1 MSEKISAATLDR
13 LKTTRKYLHRHP
25 ELSGEEKA
33 TAKYIAE
40 KLEKLKPDSLI
51 TGLGGHGVLAI
62 FEGSNSGKSILLRC
76 ELDALPITEENDF
89 EHRSKQEGVAHKCG
103 HDGHMA
109 ILLGVAE
116 YLSNHRPEK
125 GSVRLLFQPAEETGA
140 GARAVLDDKKFKDLK
155 SPDYVFA
162 LHNVPGIEMHTIG
175 SRAGV
180 FTPSVISLKIHLKGR
195 TSHAGEPDKG
205 INPSSAVSE
214 LIQQVQEL
222 HQPDLK
228 KSDFAIIA
236 IAEIKVGNHNYGSS
250 AGDGFLGL
258 TIRSISNEKLDALKE
273 TIHALAA
280 KTAKKHKLKYKP
292 EWFEEFRACVNDP
305 RCHEI
310 VMQAAKSVEFNAV
323 ELEEPFPWGEDFGF
337 FTEKNKGA
345 MFALGA
351 GKETPPMH
359 HPGYDFPDELIL
371 TGIKMFAGIIE
382 KILK

>member
-1 MSEKISAATLDR
+1 M
-13 LKTTRKYLHRHP
+13 HRHP
-25 ELSGEEKA
+25 ELSGHEKA

-40 KLEKLKPDSLI
+40 KLEKLEPDSLL
-51 TGLGGHGVLAI
+51 TGLGGHGVMAI
-62 FEGSNSGKSILLRC
+62 FDGSESGKSILLRC

-89 EHRSKQEGVAHKCG
+89 DHQSKEEGVAHKCG
-103 HDGHMA
+103 HDGHMT

-116 YLSNHRPEK
+116 YISKNRPEN

-140 GARAVLDDKKFKDLK
+140 GARAILDDEKYKDLK

-175 SRAGV
+175 SKAGV

-205 INPSSAVSE
+205 INPAFAISA
-214 LIQQVQEL
+214 LIPKVQQL
-222 HQPDLK
+222 HQPDLQK
-228 KSDFAIIA
+228 PDFAVIA
-236 IAEIKVGNHNYGSS
+236 ISEVKVGNHNYGTS

-258 TIRSISNEKLDALKE
+258 TIRSLSNQKLDALKE
-273 TIHALAA
+273 KIHALAE
-280 KTAKKHKLKYKP
+280 KMAKKYSLEYTP
-292 EWFEEFRACVNDP
+292 EWFEEFSACIND
-305 RCHEI
+305 RKCHEI
-310 VMQAAKSVEFNAV
+310 IMQAAGLAEIDAV

-337 FTEKNKGA
+337 FTEKYKGA

-351 GKETPPMH
+351 GNDTPPIH
-359 HPGYDFPDELIL
+359 HPEYDFPEELIL
-371 TGIKMFAGIIE
+371 TGIKMFTGIVE